1 MGFMFSISGAV
12 LFGVIAIM
20 TVLVACGLP
29 LGEFTMGGQHKI
41 LPKNLRVAAVIS
53 VAIQIFAMI
62 IILQA
67 GGFISLWLSFK
78 VTKYICF
85 FFAAYLSLNTIMNMI
100 SKSKKEKYVMT
111 PISLIAGICFWVT
124 AFQM

>member
-1 MGFMFSISGAV
+1 MLSILGAV
-12 LFGVIAIM
+12 IFGVIAVM

-41 LPKNLRVAAVIS
+41 LPKKFRVMGVIS

-67 GGFISLWLSFK
+67 GGFIPLWLSFGA
-78 VTKYICF
+78 TKYICF

-100 SKSKKEKYVMT
+100 SKSRKERYVMT
-111 PISLIAGICFWVT
+111 PLSLIAGICFWVT

>member
-1 MGFMFSISGAV
+1 MFSISGAV
-12 LFGVIAIM
+12 LFGIIATM

-41 LPKNLRVAAVIS
+41 LPKKFRVMAVIS

-67 GGFISLWLSFK
+67 GGLLPLWLSFK

-85 FFAAYLSLNTIMNMI
+85 FFATYLSLNTIMNMI

-111 PISLIAGICFWVT
+111 PISLIAGICFWIT